1 MQNAGP
7 VRSHSPHGPRDAPAD
22 CFKPGVLV
30 GNTLYWL
37 IRHRG
42 GGGFLRFDVDRRS
55 LAVIRVSEDIPVP
68 DGAHVQALRA
78 QDDGGLG
85 LAGLAKRRI
94 QLWGRTAVSGDV
106 VGGVLQKTVE
116 LDQLLS
122 LRPSTN
128 VHEASVVGYDEDTN
142 TTFLWTSTGVFMIQ
156 LESMEFSK
164 VSEETCIRGY
174 FPFSSF
180 CTAGNI

>member
-1 MQNAGP
+1 MVSYGVFDRTLRASVYDSDSETWGE
-7 VRSHSPHGPRDAPAD
+7 VISAAAFSD

-30 GNTLYWL
+30 GNELYWL
-37 IRHRG
+37 IHHRG

-55 LAVIRVSEDIPVP
+55 LAVIRISEDIPVP

-78 QDDGGLG
+78 QDGGLG
-85 LAGLAKRRI
+85 LAVVSKRRI
-94 QLWGRTAVSGDV
+94 QLCGRTAVSGDV

-116 LDQLLS
+116 LEQLLS

-142 TTFLWTSTGVFMIQ
+142 TIFLWTSTGVFMIQ
-156 LESMEFSK
+156 L
-164 VSEETCIRGY
+164 
-174 FPFSSF
+174 
-180 CTAGNI
+180 